1 MIQDTSGWIS
11 IHDVA
16 RDMNLVL
23 DDRQAWKAGSLVESG
38 WKWAVG
44 TPPVKDLRR
53 KKSGTG
59 SHCFALYP
67 PQWRERIER
76 AIRTFGGSQDAQLKL
91 F

>member
-1 MIQDTSGWIS
+1 MIQDTHNWIS

-16 RDMNLVL
+16 RENGWALT
-23 DDRQAWKAGSLVESG
+23 DRQAWQIGDQVRRSWEWLV
-38 WKWAVG
+38 K

-53 KKSGTG
+53 KKEGTG

-67 PQWRERIER
+67 PDWRERIER
-76 AIRTFGGSQDAQLKL
+76 AIRAFHPKPDAQGSL